1 MKIIHRSIL
10 KELVLT
16 FVLSLASLN
25 FILMMEKLLRL
36 SRFLSGVG
44 TSILDMGKLILFLQP
59 QLFLLTIP
67 MAFLL
72 STLLVYGRLNV
83 DNELVILRMSGMN
96 FRGISVPVAVLGTLC
111 FALNIAVS
119 FYIGPKSGIRLKE
132 EIAEIIRTRTPLA
145 IDEGRFNTAFKDTVI
160 FVKEKPSPNTIRGIF
175 IYDSRNKQ
183 EPRVLLAKEGTVSM
197 QGGFN
202 INFLLQ
208 DGYLNMVS
216 GDSTTELFFKKY
228 NLVLKLEPDTPARK
242 NADLTP
248 FELIGKLKTTEKR
261 GATPLYLE
269 IHRRLSLPLLCMV
282 LILFGPSLSMLAGK
296 TGKLG
301 GLTIGLSVFT
311 VYYMLLIY
319 GENLARAGKISHY
332 IGAWSPTVI
341 LGIFAVLI
349 FRKECC
355 R

>member
-10 KELVLT
+10 KELILA

-44 TSILDMGKLILFLQP
+44 TSMLDMARLILFLQP

-96 FRGISVPVAVLGTLC
+96 FKGISVPIAVLGTLC
-111 FALNIAVS
+111 FLLNMAVS
-119 FYIGPKSGIRLKE
+119 FYIGPKSGIRLRD
-132 EIAEIIRTRTPLA
+132 EIADIIRSRTPLG
-145 IDEGRFNTAFKDTVI
+145 IDEGRFNTTFKDTVI
-160 FVKEKPSPNTIRGIF
+160 FIKEKPSENRIRGIF
-175 IYDSRNKQ
+175 IYDDRNKKD
-183 EPRVLLAKEGTVSM
+183 PRVLLAKEGMISM
-197 QGGFN
+197 QGGFT

-208 DGYLNMVS
+208 DGYINMVT

-228 NLVLKLEPDTPARK
+228 NMVLKLEPDTPARK

-248 FELIGKLKTTEKR
+248 FELIEKMKTAER
-261 GATPLYLE
+261 RQIRAIYLE
-269 IHRRLSLPLLCMV
+269 LHRRFSLPLLCIV
-282 LILFGPSLSMLAGK
+282 LTFFGPSLSMFAGK

-301 GLTIGLSVFT
+301 GLALGLSVFT
-311 VYYMLLIY
+311 VYYMFLVY
-319 GENLARAGKISHY
+319 GENLARAGKVSHY
-332 IGAWSPTVI
+332 VGAWSPTVI
-341 LGIFAVLI
+341 FGILALFL
-349 FRKECC
+349 FRKES
-355 R
+355 RR